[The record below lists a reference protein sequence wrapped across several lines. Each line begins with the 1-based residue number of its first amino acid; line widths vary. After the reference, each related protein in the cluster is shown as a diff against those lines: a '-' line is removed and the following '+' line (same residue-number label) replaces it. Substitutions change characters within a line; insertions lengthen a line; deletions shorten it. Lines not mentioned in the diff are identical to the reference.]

1 MMKVRPIGR
10 PFSIST
16 LASRGKTK
24 RSGSQASKAN
34 ARRSEAEV
42 KPRDANSHKPLLTI
56 LRLGTYLLLDTKQTV
71 VFGDTLRTR

>member
-16 LASRGKTK
+16 LASRGKTE

-42 KPRDANSHKPLLTI
+42 KPQEPIPLLTI

-71 VFGDTLRTR
+71 VFGDTLRTRE

>member
-1 MMKVRPIGR
+1 MMKIRPIGR

-42 KPRDANSHKPLLTI
+42 KPREPIPLLTI

-71 VFGDTLRTR
+71 VFGDTLRTRE